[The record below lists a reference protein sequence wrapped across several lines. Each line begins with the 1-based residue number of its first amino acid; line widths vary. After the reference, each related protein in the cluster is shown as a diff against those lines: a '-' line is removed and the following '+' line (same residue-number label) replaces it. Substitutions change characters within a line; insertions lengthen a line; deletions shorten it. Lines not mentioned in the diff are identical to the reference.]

1 MVNSKYKNDLFVEIF
16 SQAENG
22 LAIYNAL
29 LGTHY
34 EDASELEIV
43 TLKDAIFMHKKN
55 DVALLLHARMLMLE
69 HQSTIN
75 PNMPLRGLQYYGKTM
90 DGYVKRNKYNIY
102 GEKLIK
108 IPAPFYFVLY
118 NGTKEAPDR
127 MELKLSDAF
136 QTKTTGFEW
145 TATMLNINAGHNQE
159 LLAICPILNDYA
171 TLIRYVRENAAS
183 GMEEEPAVED
193 AVNRCIEEGHLE
205 EYLRGH
211 LGEAKDMLLSGF
223 DEEIWKEGLREEGRE
238 QGREQER
245 IMYVTKLLS
254 KNKTAEEIAEL
265 LDLEIG
271 KVKEIEENLCVA
283 SK

>member
-34 EDASELEIV
+34 ENPSELEIV

-55 DVALLLHARMLMLE
+55 DVAILLHSRILMLE

-75 PNMPLRGLQYYGKTM
+75 PNMPLRGLQYYGKSM
-90 DGYVKRNKYNIY
+90 EGYISRNKYDIY

-118 NGTKEAPDR
+118 NGTDKAPDR
-127 MELKLSDAF
+127 VELKLSDAF
-136 QTKTTGFEW
+136 ETKTTGYEW
-145 TATMLNINAGHNQE
+145 TATMLNINAGHNKE
-159 LLAICPILNDYA
+159 LLDICPMLNGYA
-171 TLIRYVRENAAS
+171 KLIQYIRDNAAM
-183 GMEEEPAVED
+183 GKEKEMAVEE
-193 AVNRCIEEGHLE
+193 AVERCIEEGHLE

-223 DEEIWKEGLREEGRE
+223 DEEIWKNGLIEKGREE
-238 QGREQER
+238 ER
-245 IMYVTKLLS
+245 RDLISEMLRS
-254 KNKTAEEIAEL
+254 G
-265 LDLEIG
+265 LDPQQISDLCKIPLEFIQD
-271 KVKEIEENLCVA
+271 VHENLLTA
-283 SK
+283 K

>member
-34 EDASELEIV
+34 EDVSELEIV

-55 DVALLLHARMLMLE
+55 DVAILLHSRILMLE

-75 PNMPLRGLQYYGKTM
+75 PNMPLRGLQYYGKSM
-90 DGYVKRNKYNIY
+90 EGYISRNKYDIY

-118 NGTKEAPDR
+118 NGTDKAPDR
-127 MELKLSDAF
+127 VELKLSDAF
-136 QTKTTGFEW
+136 ETETTGFEW
-145 TATMLNINAGHNQE
+145 TATMLNINAGHNKE
-159 LLAICPILNDYA
+159 LLDICPMLNGYA
-171 TLIRYVRENAAS
+171 KLIQYIRDNAAM
-183 GMEEEPAVED
+183 GKEKEMAVEE
-193 AVNRCIEEGHLE
+193 AVERCIEEGYLE

-223 DEEIWKEGLREEGRE
+223 DEEIWKNGLIEKGREEGKRDLISE
-238 QGREQER
+238 MLRSGMDPQQISDLCKIPLEFILDVQEG
-245 IMYVTKLLS
+245 LL
-254 KNKTAEEIAEL
+254 T
-265 LDLEIG
+265 
-271 KVKEIEENLCVA
+271 VK
-283 SK
+283 